1 MYVQSNAEN
10 SVRFAERMCS
20 EGAAVILRGTTR
32 PPIQMSKD
40 QLVLLE
46 QLPKLPKLT
55 AGAILQ
61 KRISSELG

>member
-46 QLPKLPKLT
+46 QLPYSPN
-55 AGAILQ
+55 
-61 KRISSELG
+61 